1 MIDKNCLS
9 HWFPPIEAAGLPVPR
24 TRIVRTE
31 LDLTLL
37 AEHGLMRGSPRGTGV
52 SDFLGELGE
61 AAKAIGYPVFLR
73 TGHGSAKHEWVNT
86 CCVAAGGH
94 LGDHVHN
101 LVEWSCMAGVVGL
114 PTNVWA
120 VREMLPTSPVFTA
133 FRGMPICREFRVFV
147 DGPEVICVHPYWP
160 REALVRGFPMRKSG
174 WDDDGVRNFPDNF
187 HRLYERMCVLSESD
201 RTEIS
206 SMASIAGNTLSGKW
220 SVDLIETERGWYLTD
235 MAEAHRSFHWEG
247 CPEAERLEV

>member
-1 MIDKNCLS
+1 MSGIDKNCLS
-9 HWFPPIEAAGLPVPR
+9 YWFPPIEAAGIAVPE

-37 AEHGLMRGSPRGTGV
+37 IENGLMRGSPRGTGV
-52 SDFLGELGE
+52 SDFLGDLRR
-61 AAKAIGYPVFLR
+61 AADLIGFPVFLR
-73 TGHGSAKHEWVNT
+73 TGHGSGKHHWVNT
-86 CCVAAGGH
+86 CYVAEAGC

-101 LVEWSCMAGVVGL
+101 LVEWSCTVGTFGL

-147 DGPEVICVHPYWP
+147 DGPEVVCIHPYWP
-160 REALVRGFPMRKSG
+160 ELALLDGFRPLEEPDGFNKKYRAMCDLRKEERE
-174 WDDDGVRNFPDNF
+174 
-187 HRLYERMCVLSESD
+187 
-201 RTEIS
+201 EIGL
-206 SMASIAGNTLSGKW
+206 MASVAGKTLGGKW

-235 MAEAHRSFHWEG
+235 MAEAHRSYHWEG
-247 CPEAERLEV
+247 CPEAKRLEVSE